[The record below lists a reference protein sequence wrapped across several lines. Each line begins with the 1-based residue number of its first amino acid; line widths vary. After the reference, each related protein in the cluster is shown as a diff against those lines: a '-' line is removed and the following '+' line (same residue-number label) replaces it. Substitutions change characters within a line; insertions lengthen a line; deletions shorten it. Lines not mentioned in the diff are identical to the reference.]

1 MIRDLKVQEETM
13 KTTPPKTDQQLRLD
27 AEDAISKE
35 DVAAEQALSLEATRT
50 LVHELRVHQI
60 ELELQNEELRRTQ
73 HELSAARARY
83 FELYDLAPVGYLT
96 VNKNG
101 LIEEVNLTAATM
113 LRLSRSAL
121 LKQAI
126 SKIFFQEDQDL
137 YYLQHKQCFA
147 DSSPRVWEMRLVR
160 PGADPFWVHL
170 QAIPAQDGQ
179 FWITF
184 HDISERKQA
193 EQELAESTRLL
204 QEAKQQ
210 AEAANIAKS
219 QFLANMSHEIRTPM
233 NGVLGMAQLL
243 ELTDLTDEQREFT
256 TSIML
261 CGKDLIHL
269 INDILDLSKIESKKV
284 ELELAE
290 FSLQKCINDV
300 VTMQK
305 SAIFEKGLTLD
316 LELGNE
322 IPFVLTGDQLRVKQ
336 ILLNLLSN
344 AVKFTGQGG
353 ITISARL
360 LEQHDNSVLVEL
372 AIQDSGIGIAPE
384 ALDLIFIPF
393 VQEDGSIT
401 RKYGGTGLGLTIS
414 RHLAELMG
422 GALAVES
429 MPGEGSC
436 FIVTLP
442 FGVSH
447 SAAVAVETKPAVEEN
462 IRDLPLLRLLFVEDD
477 DSNIKFGISLF
488 KKLLQEV
495 VVVRNGQECLE
506 VLEQGSFDLVLLDI
520 QMPVMNGTDA
530 LREIRKKELGS
541 PHHQPVIA
549 MTAYSLRGTRDL
561 LLAEGFDGYVSKP
574 LMISELWGEI
584 KRVLGRAAA

>member
-1 MIRDLKVQEETM
+1 M
-13 KTTPPKTDQQLRLD
+13 KTTPPESDQQLRLD

-35 DVAAEQALSLEATRT
+35 DVAAEQALSLEATQT

-73 HELSAARARY
+73 HQLSAARARY

-96 VNKNG
+96 VNKTG
-101 LIEEVNLTAATM
+101 LIEEVNLTAAAM

-126 SKIFFQEDQDL
+126 SKILFCEDQDL
-137 YYLQHKQCFA
+137 YYLQHKQCVA
-147 DSSPRVWEMRLVR
+147 TSVAHEWEMRLVR
-160 PGADPFWVHL
+160 PGSDPFWAHL
-170 QAIPAQDGQ
+170 QAVPAQEGQ

-184 HDISERKQA
+184 HDVSERKQA

-233 NGVLGMAQLL
+233 NGVLGMVQLL
-243 ELTDLTDEQREFT
+243 EMTELTDEQREYLV
-256 TSIML
+256 SITL

-269 INDILDLSKIESKKV
+269 ISDILDLSKIEAEKV

-290 FSLQKCINDV
+290 FSLQRCISDI

-305 SAIFEKGLTLD
+305 SAIFKKGLTLEF
-316 LELGNE
+316 ELGKE
-322 IPFVLTGDQLRVKQ
+322 ILFVLIGDQLRVKQ

-344 AVKFTGQGG
+344 AVKFTSQGK
-353 ITISARL
+353 IIISARL
-360 LEQHDNSVLVEL
+360 LEQHDNSVLVQL

-384 ALDLIFIPF
+384 ALDLIFMPF

-422 GALAVES
+422 GALSVES
-429 MPGEGSC
+429 TPGKGSC
-436 FIVTLP
+436 FMVTLP
-442 FGVSH
+442 FGISRT
-447 SAAVAVETKPAVEEN
+447 AAVALKTVPAVEI
-462 IRDLPLLRLLFVEDD
+462 IRDLPPLRILFVEDD
-477 DSNIKFGISLF
+477 EFNIRFGVSLF
-488 KKLLQEV
+488 KRLQQEI
-495 VVVRNGQECLE
+495 VVVRNGFECLD
-506 VLEQGSFDLVLLDI
+506 VLEQGRFDIVLMDI

-530 LREIRKKELGS
+530 LREIRKKEQGTLD
-541 PHHQPVIA
+541 HQPVIA
-549 MTAYSLRGTRDL
+549 MTSYSLRGTREL
-561 LLAEGFDGYVSKP
+561 LLDEGFDGYLSKP
-574 LMISELWGEI
+574 LMITILLGEI
-584 KRVLGRAAA
+584 RQVLGVAAA

>member
-1 MIRDLKVQEETM
+1 M
-13 KTTPPKTDQQLRLD
+13 KTTPPESDQQLRMD

-35 DVAAEQALSLEATRT
+35 DVAAEQALSLEATQT

-121 LKQAI
+121 LKQPI
-126 SKIFFQEDQDL
+126 SKILFSEDQDL
-137 YYLQHKQCFA
+137 YYLQRTRCFN
-147 DSSPRVWEMRLVR
+147 SSVSLEWEMRLVR
-160 PGADPFWVHL
+160 LGNPPFWAHL
-170 QAIPAQDGQ
+170 QAVPAQDGQ

-184 HDISERKQA
+184 HDVSGRKQA

-233 NGVLGMAQLL
+233 NGVLGMVQLL
-243 ELTDLTDEQREFT
+243 EMTELTDEQREYLAN
-256 TSIML
+256 IML

-269 INDILDLSKIESKKV
+269 ISDILDLSKIEAEKV

-290 FSLQKCINDV
+290 FSLQRCISDI

-305 SAIFEKGLTLD
+305 SAVFKKGLTLD
-316 LELGNE
+316 LELGKE
-322 IPFVLTGDQLRVKQ
+322 IPFVLIGDQLRVKQ

-344 AVKFTGQGG
+344 AVKFTGQGK
-353 ITISARL
+353 ITLSARL
-360 LEQHDNSVLVEL
+360 LEQHDNSVLVQL

-384 ALDLIFIPF
+384 ALDLVFMPF

-422 GALAVES
+422 GALSVES
-429 MPGEGSC
+429 TPDKGSC

-442 FGVSH
+442 FGVAH
-447 SAAVAVETKPAVEEN
+447 AVVAAVSTVPAVE
-462 IRDLPLLRLLFVEDD
+462 IIWDLPPLRILFVEDD
-477 DSNIKFGISLF
+477 EFNIRFGVSLF
-488 KKLLQEV
+488 KRLQQEI
-495 VVVRNGQECLE
+495 VVVRNGQACLDA
-506 VLEQGSFDLVLLDI
+506 LEQGRFDIVLMDI
-520 QMPVMNGTDA
+520 YMPVMNGADA
-530 LREIRKKELGS
+530 LREIRKKEQGTLD
-541 PHHQPVIA
+541 HQPVIA
-549 MTAYSLRGTRDL
+549 MTAYSLRGTREL
-561 LLAEGFDGYVSKP
+561 LLNEGFDGYLSKP
-574 LMISELWGEI
+574 LTISVLLGEI
-584 KRVLGRAAA
+584 KRCWGRLQHSSRIQKK

>member
-1 MIRDLKVQEETM
+1 M
-13 KTTPPKTDQQLRLD
+13 KTTPPESDQQLRLD

-35 DVAAEQALSLEATRT
+35 DVAAEQALSLETTQT

-121 LKQAI
+121 LTQPI
-126 SKIFFQEDQDL
+126 SKILFHEDQDL
-137 YYLQHKQCFA
+137 YYLQRTRCFN
-147 DSSPRVWEMRLVR
+147 SSVSLEWEMRLVR
-160 PGADPFWVHL
+160 PGADPFWAHL
-170 QAIPAQDGQ
+170 QAVPAQDGQ

-233 NGVLGMAQLL
+233 NGVLGMAQVLEMT
-243 ELTDLTDEQREFT
+243 ELTDVQREYT
-256 TSIML
+256 ANIIL
-261 CGKDLIHL
+261 AGLDLIHL
-269 INDILDLSKIESKKV
+269 ISDILDLSKIEAEKV

-290 FSLQKCINDV
+290 FSLQRCISDI

-305 SAIFEKGLTLD
+305 SAVFKKGLTLD
-316 LELGNE
+316 LELGKE
-322 IPFVLTGDQLRVKQ
+322 IPFVLVGDQLRVKQ

-344 AVKFTGQGG
+344 AVKFTGQGK
-353 ITISARL
+353 IIISARL
-360 LEQHDNSVLVEL
+360 LEQHDNSVLVKL

-384 ALDLIFIPF
+384 ALDLIFMPF
-393 VQEDGSIT
+393 VQEDGSIS

-422 GALAVES
+422 GALSVES
-429 MPGEGSC
+429 TPGKGSC

-447 SAAVAVETKPAVEEN
+447 AAAVAIKTVPAVE
-462 IRDLPLLRLLFVEDD
+462 IIWDLPPLRILFVEDD
-477 DSNIKFGISLF
+477 EFNIRFGVSLF
-488 KKLLQEV
+488 KRLQQEI
-495 VVVRNGQECLE
+495 VVVRNGQECLD
-506 VLEQGSFDLVLLDI
+506 VLEQGRFDIVLMDI
-520 QMPVMNGTDA
+520 YMPVMNGTDA
-530 LREIRKKELGS
+530 LREIRKNEQGALD
-541 PHHQPVIA
+541 HQPVIA
-549 MTAYSLRGTRDL
+549 MTAYSLRGTREL
-561 LLAEGFDGYVSKP
+561 LLNEGFDGYLSKP
-574 LMISELWGEI
+574 LMITMLLGEI
-584 KRVLGRAAA
+584 KRVLGVAAA

>member
-1 MIRDLKVQEETM
+1 M
-13 KTTPPKTDQQLRLD
+13 TTRQPESNQKLRQD
-27 AEDAISKE
+27 AEEVIRKE
-35 DVAAEQALSLEATRT
+35 DGTAEKVLSLEESQT

-73 HELSAARARY
+73 VELSAARARY

-101 LIEEVNLTAATM
+101 LIEEVNLTAAAM
-113 LRLSRSAL
+113 LHLSRSAL
-121 LKQAI
+121 FKQAI
-126 SKIFFQEDQDL
+126 SKIIFKDDQDL
-137 YYLQHKQCFA
+137 YYLQRKQCFA
-147 DSSPRVWEMRLVR
+147 DSAPRVWEMRLVR
-160 PGADPFWVHL
+160 PGADPFWAHL
-170 QAIPAQDGQ
+170 QAVPAQDGQ

-193 EQELAESTRLL
+193 EQKLEESTHLL
-204 QEAKQQ
+204 KEAKQH

-233 NGVLGMAQLL
+233 NGVLGMVQLL
-243 ELTDLTDEQREFT
+243 EMTELTPEQREYLA
-256 TSIML
+256 SIML
-261 CGKDLIHL
+261 CGMDLTHL
-269 INDILDLSKIESKKV
+269 INDILDLSKIESEKV
-284 ELELAE
+284 DLELAE
-290 FSLQKCINDV
+290 FSLQKCIRDV

-305 SAIFEKGLTLD
+305 SAIFNKGLTLD
-316 LELGNE
+316 LELAKD
-322 IPFVLTGDQLRVKQ
+322 IPFVLIGDQLRVKQ

-353 ITISARL
+353 ITISAQL
-360 LEQHDNSVLVEL
+360 LEQHDSSVLVQL
-372 AIQDSGIGIAPE
+372 AIQDSGIGISPE

-429 MPGEGSC
+429 TPGKGSC

-442 FGVSH
+442 FGMSH
-447 SAAVAVETKPAVEEN
+447 SAAVAVKTVPPVE
-462 IRDLPLLRLLFVEDD
+462 IIWDLPQLRILFVEDD
-477 DSNIKFGISLF
+477 QFNIKFGASLF
-488 KKLLQEV
+488 KRLQQEIV
-495 VVVRNGQECLE
+495 VVQNGQECLDA
-506 VLEQGSFDLVLLDI
+506 LAQGSFDLVLLDI

-530 LREIRKKELGS
+530 LRNIRKGEQGTLA
-541 PHHQPVIA
+541 HQQVIA
-549 MTAYSLRGTRDL
+549 MTAYSLRGTREL
-561 LLAEGFDGYVSKP
+561 LLDEGFDGYVSKP
-574 LMISELWGEI
+574 LAISVLLGEI
-584 KRVLGRAAA
+584 KRVLGV

>member
-1 MIRDLKVQEETM
+1 MTTKQPETA
-13 KTTPPKTDQQLRLD
+13 QQLRQD
-27 AEDAISKE
+27 AEETIRKE
-35 DVAAEQALSLEATRT
+35 GVAVENTLSLEETQT

-60 ELELQNEELRRTQ
+60 ELEMQNEELRRTQ
-73 HELSAARARY
+73 DELSAARARY

-101 LIEEVNLTAATM
+101 LIEEVNLTAAAM

-126 SKIFFQEDQDL
+126 SKIVFHEDQDL
-137 YYLQHKQCFA
+137 YYLQRKLCFA
-147 DSSPRVWEMRLVR
+147 DSSARVWEMRLVQAD
-160 PGADPFWVHL
+160 GAPFWAHL

-193 EQELAESTRLL
+193 EQKLHESHRLL
-204 QEAKQQ
+204 QEAKQR
-210 AEAANIAKS
+210 AEAANVAKS

-243 ELTDLTDEQREFT
+243 EMTELTEEQLEYLAN
-256 TSIML
+256 IML

-269 INDILDLSKIESKKV
+269 ISDILDLSKIEAEKV

-290 FSLQKCINDV
+290 FSLQKCISDV

-305 SAIFEKGLTLD
+305 SAIFNKGLTLD
-316 LELGNE
+316 LELAKA
-322 IPFVLTGDQLRVKQ
+322 IPFVLIGDQLRVKQ

-344 AVKFTGQGG
+344 AVKFTLQGG
-353 ITISARL
+353 ITLSAQL
-360 LEQHDNSVLVEL
+360 LEQYDSSVLVQL
-372 AIQDSGIGIAPE
+372 AIQDSGIGISPE

-393 VQEDGSIT
+393 MQEDGSVT

-429 MPGEGSC
+429 TPGKGSC

-442 FGVSH
+442 FGVGH
-447 SAAVAVETKPAVEEN
+447 TAAVALKTEPKVEISWDFEP
-462 IRDLPLLRLLFVEDD
+462 LRLLFVEDD
-477 DSNIKFGISLF
+477 ESNIRFGTSLF
-488 KKLLQEV
+488 KKLQQEIV
-495 VVVRNGQECLE
+495 VARNGQECLDA
-506 VLEQGSFDLVLLDI
+506 LKQGRFDLVLLDI
-520 QMPVMNGTDA
+520 QMPLMNGMDA
-530 LREIRKKELGS
+530 LREIRKKELNT
-541 PHHQPVIA
+541 PDHQPVIA
-549 MTAYSLRGTRDL
+549 MTAYSLRGTREL
-561 LLAEGFDGYVSKP
+561 LLDEGFDGYVSKP
-574 LMISELWGEI
+574 LMFSDLLGEM
-584 KRVLGRAAA
+584 KRVLGKAGV